1 MLVGRSHRWGCNRSC
16 WSWVEMRALPLTR
29 AHAAVTKR
37 QTRCWHV
44 QRMCSGCSGG
54 CLRTGVAWYV
64 PDGVRCVS
72 ATVADPAVVHSLGLS
87 AMTF

>member
-1 MLVGRSHRWGCNRSC
+1 M
-16 WSWVEMRALPLTR
+16 
-29 AHAAVTKR
+29 
-37 QTRCWHV
+37 
-44 QRMCSGCSGG
+44 
-54 CLRTGVAWYV
+54 RTGVAWYV